1 MTLNTTNSPNPLLIA
16 RTWARIQAERVGGEV
31 EEVEVKE
38 RESEDQ
44 D

>member
-1 MTLNTTNSPNPLLIA
+1 MTLNTTDSPNPLLIT